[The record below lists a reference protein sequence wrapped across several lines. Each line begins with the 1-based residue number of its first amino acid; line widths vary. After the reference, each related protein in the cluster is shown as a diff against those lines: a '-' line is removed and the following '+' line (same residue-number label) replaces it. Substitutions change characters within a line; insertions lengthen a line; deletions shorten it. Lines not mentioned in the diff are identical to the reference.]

1 MAEQV
6 TNSEQ
11 TLQLPPH
18 QIVIRPLVN
27 EKTLAQVERYNH
39 YAFEVHPRA
48 TKPQIKR
55 AVEELF
61 DVKVIEVRTQ
71 NRVGKP
77 RRYRFRQGRTKAWK
91 KAIVTLDKE
100 YRISLLS

>member
-1 MAEQV
+1 MTKHATDQSQQ
-6 TNSEQ
+6 NR
-11 TLQLPPH
+11 LPAH

-27 EKTLAQVERYNH
+27 EKTLMQAERYNH
-39 YAFEVHPRA
+39 YTFEVHPQA
-48 TKPQIKR
+48 TKPEIKQ

-61 DVKVIEVRTQ
+61 EVKVVEVRTQ

-77 RRYRFRQGRTKAWK
+77 RRYRFRQGRTKTWK